1 MRILHV
7 VRTVNPEGGGPIEG
21 VKQLSASAKLVGH
34 NVEVCS
40 LDFAGAPWV
49 ADFNLS
55 LHTLGPTLGKYGY
68 ASRLGPFLRQNA
80 PQFDVVIVN
89 GIWQYHSYCT
99 WQTLR
104 GMNTP
109 YVVFTHGM
117 LDPWFKR
124 TYPLKHI
131 KKLLYWRW
139 AEYCVLRDAAAVL
152 FTTDDERMLARQS
165 FSTYK
170 VNELVVNYGTKRPSP
185 DSATQRETFL
195 QRFPRLKGKRLC
207 LFLGRIH
214 PKKGC
219 DLAIRAFADALAEQ
233 SDWHLVL
240 AGPDQVGWQPA
251 LIKLAA
257 QLKIADRI
265 TFTGMLSGDSKWGA
279 FRASEVFYL
288 PSHQE
293 NFGIAVAEALA
304 CGLPALIS
312 NKVNIWR
319 EVQQADG
326 GLVEPDDLPG
336 AISLLSRWAALSAE
350 EKLSMKEKA
359 IACFNNHFEIDAA
372 RRSLYSALGSLIHRD
387 SLVHV

>member
-21 VKQLSASAKLVGH
+21 VKQLSASALHAGH
-34 NVEVCS
+34 RVEICS
-40 LDFAGAPWV
+40 LDSPWSPCI
-49 ADFNLS
+49 ADFKLS
-55 LHTLGPTLGKYGY
+55 LHSLGPAYGKYGY
-68 ASRLGPFLRQNA
+68 TKRLVPFLKQNS
-80 PQFDVVIVN
+80 PHFDVVIVN
-89 GIWQYHSYCT
+89 GIWQYHSYGT

-104 GMNTP
+104 RASTP

-124 TYPLKHI
+124 AYPMKHL

-139 AEYCVLRDAAAVL
+139 AEYRVLRDAAAVL
-152 FTTDDERMLARQS
+152 FTTDDERVSARQS

-170 VNELVVNYGTKRPSP
+170 ANELVVNYGTKRPSP
-185 DSATQRETFL
+185 HCASQRSAFFDS
-195 QRFPRLKGKRLC
+195 FPALKGKRLC

-219 DLAIRAFADALAEQ
+219 DLAIRAFAQTLAKS

-251 LIKLAA
+251 LTKLAE
-257 QLKIADRI
+257 QLNIAGRI
-265 TFTGMLSGDSKWGA
+265 TFTGMLSGDLKWGA
-279 FRASEVFYL
+279 FHASEVFYL

-304 CGLPALIS
+304 CGLPVLIS

-319 EVQQADG
+319 EVAQSNG
-326 GLVEPDDLPG
+326 GLVEPDNLAG
-336 AISLLSRWAALSAE
+336 AVALLSRWLNLPAAD
-350 EKLSMKEKA
+350 KFSMKENA
-359 IACFNNHFEIDAA
+359 AACFDSHFEIEAA
-372 RRSLYSALGSLIHRD
+372 RRSLYSALESIVPKA
-387 SLVHV
+387 SPVHA